1 MSQTAPYGKWESPIT
16 PDTIV
21 QGSISFDDVFV
32 DSTENRV
39 YHIERRP
46 EDNGR
51 YVIVDTLAA
60 QDIIPSPYSA
70 RTGVHEYGGAAAIAH
85 GDIVYFSNYVDNRVY
100 SVKATPQKSFDL
112 PEPVTSENSKYRYAN
127 FAVHPVRHDLLVSVL
142 EDHTVDTPQ
151 TVISTLC
158 VINTTRKAVFP
169 LVVGADFYASPSFNT
184 SGTKMAWQEWYHPDM
199 PWEGSFIYVSDVLVQ
214 TDTIVVFN
222 KKHVAGETITKSVSY
237 PTWSS
242 DTTLIF
248 TSDELGGFQNPF
260 TYSTSTGLTQLVLPA
275 PIAEDFGGP
284 AWTLGNY
291 PYALLDDPKGGDKK
305 YAAFTAFREGRN
317 VLYIASLS
325 KPHQLVK
332 VMEFP
337 FSIAEHIRGTCGT
350 SIVFTASKSDA
361 PGGIFL
367 CTFSGTSFAPTY
379 QTLKSSSSVSASGNE
394 EYISPPKPM
403 ILYRDGKPLYVVY
416 YAPKNPKYGGSSIPG
431 ERPPCIV
438 GCHGGPTSMEAQV
451 LSWTKMYYTSRGC
464 AWLDVNYGGS
474 SGYGREYISRLAGNW
489 GIVDVHDCQDA
500 PKMLAAAPHSLIDG
514 ARVALRGGSAGGFTT
529 LAALSIPQDT
539 SYFKAAASSY
549 GISDLVSLAQF
560 THKFELKY
568 MDKLLGGSP
577 QEIPEV
583 YAARSPVNFASRIT
597 SPLLVLQGDQDK
609 VVPPEQSEKI
619 VNTIVEHGG
628 ADRVDYHI
636 FQGEG
641 HGWRLATTVKAALQF
656 EHDWYDKKLL

>member
-1 MSQTAPYGKWESPIT
+1 MSQTAPYGKWESLIT
-16 PDTIV
+16 PGTIV
-21 QGSISFDDVFV
+21 QGSTAFDDVFI
-32 DSTENRV
+32 DSTENTI

-46 EDNGR
+46 EDDGR

-60 QDIIPSPYSA
+60 QDVISSPYSA

-85 GDIVYFSNYVDNRVY
+85 GGIVYFSNYIDNRVY
-100 SVKATPQKSFDL
+100 SVRRTSSKSFDL
-112 PEPVTSENSKYRYAN
+112 PEPVTPANSNYRYAN
-127 FAVHPVRHDLLVSVL
+127 FIVHPARHDLLVSIL

-151 TVISTLC
+151 TVVSTLC

-169 LVVGADFYASPSFNT
+169 LIVGADFYASPVFNAP
-184 SGTKMAWQEWYHPDM
+184 GTKIAWQEWYHPDM
-199 PWEGSFIYVSDVLVQ
+199 PWEGSLIYVGDVLVQ
-214 TDTIVVFN
+214 ADTIVVLN
-222 KKHVAGETITKSVSY
+222 KKYVAGQMITKSVSY

-242 DTTLIF
+242 NTTLLF
-248 TSDELGGFQNPF
+248 TSDELNGFQNPF
-260 TYSTSTGLTQLVLPA
+260 TYSTVTGITQLVIPA
-275 PIAEDFGGP
+275 PIAEDFGEP

-291 PYALLDDPKGGDKK
+291 PYALLDDPKGGDRK
-305 YAAFTAFREGRN
+305 YAAFTAFRDGRN

-325 KPHQLVK
+325 EPRQLVEVK
-332 VMEFP
+332 DFP
-337 FSIAEHIRGTCGT
+337 FSIAEHVRSSNGT

-367 CTFSGTSFAPTY
+367 CAFSGASFAPTY
-379 QTLKSSSSVSASGNE
+379 RTLKSSSSNSALGNE
-394 EYISPPKPM
+394 EYISPPMP
-403 ILYRDGKPLYVVY
+403 ITLHRDGKPLYVVY
-416 YAPKNPKYGGSSIPG
+416 YAPKNPKYAGSSIPG
-431 ERPPCIV
+431 EKPPCIV
-438 GCHGGPTSMEAQV
+438 GVHGGPTSMEAQV
-451 LSWTKMYYTSRGC
+451 LSWTKMYYTSRGY

-489 GIVDVHDCQDA
+489 GIVDVQDCRDA
-500 PKMLAAAPHSLIDG
+500 PEMLAAAPHSLIDG
-514 ARVALRGGSAGGFTT
+514 TRVAIRGGSAGGFTT
-529 LAALSIPQDT
+529 LAALSIPRNT
-539 SYFKAAASSY
+539 SYFKAATSSY

-583 YAARSPVNFASRIT
+583 YAARSPVNHADRII
-597 SPLLVLQGDQDK
+597 SPLLVLQGAEDK

-619 VNTIVEHGG
+619 VNTIIEHGG
-628 ADRVDYHI
+628 VDRVEYHL

-641 HGWRLATTVKAALQF
+641 HGWRLATTIEAALKF

>member
-1 MSQTAPYGKWESPIT
+1 MSQIAPYGKWESPIT

-32 DSTENRV
+32 DSTKNTL

-51 YVIVDTLAA
+51 YVIVDTFAT
-60 QDIIPSPYSA
+60 QDVIPSPYSA
-70 RTGVHEYGGAAAIAH
+70 RTGVHEYGGAAAIAY
-85 GDIVYFSNYVDNRVY
+85 GDIVYFSNYADNRVY
-100 SVKATPQKSFDL
+100 SVKTTPQKSFGL
-112 PEPVTSENSKYRYAN
+112 PEPVTPENSKYRYAN
-127 FAVHPVRHDLLVSVL
+127 FAVHPIRHDLLVSVL

-169 LVVGADFYASPSFNT
+169 LVVDADFYASPSFNA

-199 PWEGSFIYVSDVLVQ
+199 PWEGSLIYVSDVLVQ
-214 TDTIVVFN
+214 ADTIVVLN
-222 KKHVAGETITKSVSY
+222 KKHVAGEMITKSVSY

-242 DTTLIF
+242 DTTLVF

-260 TYSTSTGLTQLVLPA
+260 VYSTSTGLTQLALPA

-291 PYALLDDPKGGDKK
+291 PYALLDDPKGGNKK
-305 YAAFTAFREGRN
+305 YAAFTAFRDGRN

-325 KPHQLVK
+325 EPRQLVE
-332 VMEFP
+332 VMDFP
-337 FSIAEHIRGTCGT
+337 FSVAEHIRGIRGT

-367 CTFSGTSFAPTY
+367 CTFSGASFAPMY
-379 QTLKSSSSVSASGNE
+379 HRLKSSSSASASVNE

-403 ILYRDGKPLYVVY
+403 TLYRDGKPLYVVY
-416 YAPKNPKYGGSSIPG
+416 YAPKNPKYVGSSIPG
-431 ERPPCIV
+431 EKPPCIV
-438 GCHGGPTSMEAQV
+438 GSHGGPTSMEAQV
-451 LSWTKMYYTSRGC
+451 LSWTKMYYTSRGY

-489 GIVDVHDCQDA
+489 GVVDVQDCQDA
-500 PKMLAAAPHSLIDG
+500 PKMLAAAPHALIDG

-583 YAARSPVNFASRIT
+583 YAARSPVNHAGRIT

-619 VNTIVEHGG
+619 VNTIIEHGG
-628 ADRVDYHI
+628 ADRVEYHI

-641 HGWRLATTVKAALQF
+641 HGWRLATTIKAALQF
-656 EHDWYDKKLL
+656 EHNWYDKKLL